1 MSIQI
6 IPDNFSQEEF
16 NTVALHPLQTWEWG
30 EARKETEVEVIR
42 IGEFENHIL
51 KNIFQLTIHKIPKLK
66 YQIGYVPRSVFPS
79 KDALDFLEDFGKKNN
94 LIFIKIE
101 PYTKKEEI
109 DIQMLKSQNLQ
120 RSPHG
125 LFPEWTQMLDITPS
139 EEELMKNM
147 KQKTRYN
154 IRLAERKGV
163 IIKEESNKEGFE
175 KFITLYFETC
185 KRQHYYGHT
194 KTYHEIIWNNLKNN
208 IAHILIAYYNE
219 EPLAAY
225 ELFHFKDTLYYPYGG
240 SSTKYREV
248 MASNLLMW
256 EAIKLGKNLGA
267 KTFDMWGSLS
277 PNYMG
282 EDVWAGFTRFK
293 EGYGTNYISFIG
305 SYDLIINQVFYT
317 MYNIAHVLRSFY
329 LKIK

>member
-1 MSIQI
+1 MNIQI
-6 IPDNFSQEEF
+6 LPENFRSDEF
-16 NTVALHPLQTWEWG
+16 NNASVHPLQTWEWG
-30 EARKETEVEVIR
+30 EARKETGIEVVR
-42 IGEFENHIL
+42 IGEFENSNL

-66 YQIGYVPRSVFPS
+66 YQIGYLPRSVFPS
-79 KDALDFLEDFGKKNN
+79 KDVLDFLEDFGKKNN

-101 PYTKKEEI
+101 PYIEKEKI
-109 DIQMLKSQNLQ
+109 DDRQLTTHNIK

-139 EEELMKNM
+139 EDDLMKNM

-163 IIKEESNKEGFE
+163 TIREESNKEGFD

-185 KRQHYYGHT
+185 KRQHYYGHS
-194 KTYHEIIWNNLKNN
+194 KNYHEIIWNNLKNN

-225 ELFHFKDTLYYPYGG
+225 ELFHFKNTLFYPYGG
-240 SSTKYREV
+240 SSVKHREV

-256 EAIKLGKNLGA
+256 EAIKLGKKLGA
-267 KTFDMWGSLS
+267 NTFDMWGSLS
-277 PNYMG
+277 PNYVG
-282 EDVWAGFTRFK
+282 EDVWGGFTRFK
-293 EGYGTNYISFIG
+293 EGYGTKYVSFVG
-305 SYDLIINQVFYT
+305 SYDLVMNSFFYKI
-317 MYNIAHVLRSFY
+317 YNIAHTLRSLY